1 MAEKIKYPPS
11 AIRRCDKALKDLM
24 QKVIDTKKGGT
35 TVKGARGPARTLN
48 RNSGELRN
56 KIKPV
61 IRVKSGELHIDM
73 EVVKYYQYLDT
84 GTERIKNPWF
94 LTEEFTT
101 HKDFIDAIAEL
112 TAKGIAHTIAS
123 GLKVNPIEQMQVTST
138 S

>member
-1 MAEKIKYPPS
+1 MQKIKYPPS

-35 TVKGARGPARTLN
+35 TFEGVRGPARTLN

-56 KIKPV
+56 SIKPV
-61 IRVKSGELHIDM
+61 IKVRNGELLIDI

-84 GTERIKNPWF
+84 GTERIKTPWF

-101 HKDFIDAIAEL
+101 HKDFIDAISEL

-123 GLKVNPIEQMQVTST
+123 DLKVNPIEQMQVSST
-138 S
+138 A